1 MGNITD
7 RESVIFSILEGVRTV
22 DRDNLAEIFEIVTGI
37 EIIYIGDNK
46 FELIDNELEEGCDWD
61 YSDDDDE

>member
-46 FELIDNELEEGCDWD
+46 FELIDNEL
-61 YSDDDDE
+61 